1 MKKGAVINI
10 ACATIL
16 VLLSAGLYY
25 YSYKTSSS
33 IYLYAGFA
41 CTFFALILFYSRL
54 LPDSIFKKNEEELPE
69 EEFETAKIVEIDD
82 NDKPIDLKKSNPE
95 IRSIVRKSLILQK
108 EYYEEHN
115 FNEFIIRARCTPGSK
130 SFNIE
135 NPEFNTDNVDRI
147 VEKIFS
153 KESDRLIN
161 EIDILCDKSCKVS
174 VYVNG
179 HITVDYNNI
188 DKDAKDLA
196 DHIKDELKKITNKT
210 VVIGTYI
217 VNTNKKAS
225 K

>member
-54 LPDSIFKKNEEELPE
+54 LPDNLFKKNEEELP

-161 EIDILCDKSCKVS
+161 EIDILCDKSCRL
-174 VYVNG
+174 VYM
-179 HITVDYNNI
+179 
-188 DKDAKDLA
+188 
-196 DHIKDELKKITNKT
+196 
-210 VVIGTYI
+210 
-217 VNTNKKAS
+217 
-225 K
+225 

>member
-54 LPDSIFKKNEEELPE
+54 LPDSLFKKNEEELP